1 MRLTNIAVTVL
12 CLSASHVGLAQM
24 PEALHSDLN
33 WYRGPNAE
41 IRPIQS
47 LDDWQSRRQSILKAF
62 QKVTGPLPDRS
73 QFPPLDVKVTSSVET
88 DDFVRQTIS
97 YVADANGR
105 VTAHL
110 YLPKNIKSNEKRSGI
125 LALHPTGTAGKL
137 IVAGEANRPNRQYA
151 AELASRGHVVLAPD
165 YPPFGDLVGYDF
177 TADGYKS
184 GTLKGLVNH
193 IRGVDLLV
201 ARPEVDSEKLA
212 VIGHSL
218 GGHNAIF
225 VGMFDQRLKAI
236 VSSCGWTPFHDYY
249 GGKIAGWTSD
259 RYMPALRTE
268 YDLNPD
274 RVPFDFYE
282 LCAALAPRGFFSSSP
297 LADSNFDFRGVKKAE
312 PKIRAVF
319 ERHKVSDRLQIVYP
333 DCQHDFPPEIRQA
346 AYEFIERIL
355 DDNSES

>member
-1 MRLTNIAVTVL
+1 MRVAHVAVTFILV
-12 CLSASHVGLAQM
+12 CGIRVGIAETPMAS
-24 PEALHSDLN
+24 HSDLS
-33 WYRGPNAE
+33 WYRGPNGEPQA
-41 IRPIQS
+41 IRNRA
-47 LDDWQSRRQSILKAF
+47 DWESRRKDVLAEF
-62 QKVTGPLPDRS
+62 QKVTGPLPDLS
-73 QFPPLDVKVTSSVET
+73 KLPPLDVKVLSSVET
-88 DDFVRQTIS
+88 DDFTRQTIS
-97 YVADANGR
+97 YVADESGR

-110 YLPKNIKSNEKRSGI
+110 YVPKNIPSNEKRSGI
-125 LALHPTGTAGKL
+125 LALHPTGNAGKL

-165 YPPFGDLVGYDF
+165 YPPFGDLEGYDF

-184 GTLKGLVNH
+184 GTLKGIVNH

-201 ARPEVDSEKLA
+201 ARPEVDAEKLA

-225 VGMFDQRLKAI
+225 VGMFDRRLKAV

-259 RYMPALRTE
+259 RYMPALKTE

-282 LCAALAPRGFFSSSP
+282 LCAALAPNGFFSSSP
-297 LADSNFDFRGVKKAE
+297 IGDSNFDYRGVKKAE

-319 ERHKVSDRLQIVYP
+319 ERYEQPDRFRIVYP
-333 DCQHDFPPEIRQA
+333 DCQHDFPPEIREQ
-346 AYEFIERIL
+346 AYEFIERVL
-355 DDNSES
+355 NGEL